1 MPGASKLN
9 IEKVIQS
16 SRPSTNGI
24 QKVLGLP
31 IENSRVGLAGISG
44 STAPETVAIE
54 TNQVAAKWDHGDGTS
69 AIMHWQ
75 FPMPADYNPYAV
87 GISPTSGAAVAQNLY
102 LKADLRKIDS
112 ADENADLAYT
122 CKIYFRST
130 GDADLST
137 NTTVISQTLS
147 GTLAAAST
155 NLDGFAT
162 YTWDIGAALRTDSLR
177 IDPGDILRICIAP
190 HETVG
195 TTDMDV
201 EMTDANLY
209 YLATAAGIST
219 YANRSMLS

>member
-1 MPGASKLN
+1 MPGTSRLTL
-9 IEKVIQS
+9 EQTIQS
-16 SRPSTNGI
+16 SVPSKNGI
-24 QKVLGLP
+24 ERVLGLP
-31 IENSRVGLAGISG
+31 IESSRVGLAGISG

-54 TNQVAAKWDHGDGTS
+54 TNQIAAKWDHGDGTS
-69 AIMHWQ
+69 AILHWQ
-75 FPMPADYNPYAV
+75 FPMPADYNPAAYGV
-87 GISPTSGAAVAQNLY
+87 SPTSGSMVQQNLY
-102 LKADLRKIDS
+102 LKADIRKIDS

-122 CKIYFRST
+122 CKIYFRTT

-162 YTWDIGAALRTDSLR
+162 YTWDIGAALRADSLQ
-177 IDPGDILRICIAP
+177 IDPGDIVRICIAP

-201 EMTDANLY
+201 EMTDARLFY
-209 YLATAAGIST
+209 RGTAAGIST
-219 YANRSMLS
+219 VASRSV

>member
-31 IENSRVGLAGISG
+31 GAHSRAGPSARSG
-44 STAPETVAIE
+44 STAPGA
-54 TNQVAAKWDHGDGTS
+54 VAALAQAATPSSTGDGTS

-75 FPMPADYNPYAV
+75 FPMPADFNPYAV

-102 LKADLRKIDS
+102 LKADIRKIDS

-162 YTWDIGAALRTDSLR
+162 YTWDIGAALRADSLR
-177 IDPGDILRICIAP
+177 IDPGDIVRICIAP

-201 EMTDANLY
+201 EMTDATLY
-209 YLATAAGIST
+209 YLGTAAGIST
-219 YANRSMLS
+219 YANRSLLS

>member
-1 MPGASKLN
+1 MPGASKLT

-16 SRPSTNGI
+16 SRPSNTGI

-69 AIMHWQ
+69 AVMHWQ

-87 GISPTSGAAVAQNLY
+87 GVSPTSGAAVAQNLY

-137 NTTVISQTLS
+137 NTTVITQTLS
-147 GTLAAAST
+147 GTRAAASS
-155 NLDGFAT
+155 NLDGFVT
-162 YTWDIGAALRTDSLR
+162 YTWDIGAALRADSLR

-201 EMTDANLY
+201 EMTDATLY
-209 YLATAAGIST
+209 YLGTAAGIST
-219 YANRSMLS
+219 YANRSLLS